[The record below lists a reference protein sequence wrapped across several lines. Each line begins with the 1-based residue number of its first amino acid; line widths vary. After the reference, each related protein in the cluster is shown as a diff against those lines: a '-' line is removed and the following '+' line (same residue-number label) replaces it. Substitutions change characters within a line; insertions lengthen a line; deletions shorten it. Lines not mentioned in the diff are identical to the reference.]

1 MRRLTLL
8 PLLILPLLAA
18 AQEERPAWSLPI
30 EEVPVVTRRTMKEI
44 GVQRTQ
50 LDSTVLHDNI
60 SLSMADVLTQNANL
74 FIKSYG
80 RATLATAEFRGTSP
94 SHTQV
99 TWNGMRINSP
109 MLGTVDFSMI
119 PAFFIDAATLLHG
132 ASSIGVTGGA
142 LGGAVVL
149 GTRPSAQRGWQTQY
163 VQGVGSFSTF
173 DQYLRVSYGGQRWS
187 ASTRAVYSTSDND
200 FRYTNYDKM
209 ELVYGPDGAV
219 VDTYHPV
226 ERNRSGYFRDLHLL
240 QELYY
245 NRGDGTRYGLSAW
258 YLRSKRGLPFL
269 STDYRDDVTI
279 LNEQREQTLRA
290 VASWERLRERLKL
303 GAKLGYAYT
312 ASAYDFR
319 QRNAQGAQSD
329 LTLSRS
335 YLHTPYG
342 QFEAEYYVGR
352 RWLFTGNVAL
362 HVPMVDCSDKSPYHE
377 GDVYDRYRVELSG
390 HLSAKWRPTERIG
403 LAVNLRG
410 ELYDRHAVP
419 LIPAFFFDWVVSER
433 GNVVLKASV
442 ARNYRYPTLNDRYY
456 QPGGNPDLRPE
467 HGFTYDG
474 GISFALGGEAEGYTL
489 RGEATLFDSHIDD
502 WILWVQAR
510 RGYWTPRNVR
520 KVHNYGA
527 ETKVDASVR
536 LSPDWRLG
544 LDAHFAWTPSIN
556 YGEPVNDADASYGKQ
571 LVYVPEYAAAATATL
586 GWRRWTLVYKW
597 NYYSE
602 RYTTTSND
610 TSLRT
615 GRLEPYYMSDLSLER
630 SFALGRSVAQRGGA
644 QPLQRRVRHRALAP
658 HAPPQLRNLSGHPT
672 QIPHPQT
679 MRRLLPLLCGLLL
692 AACGQR
698 AARPIGDFTLPVYTP
713 RYASGFEITGAAGSR
728 STLVTV
734 HNPWYGDEVTDQYLF
749 IARDGEPAPAGFEGQ
764 VLRDETRRVVCM
776 SGSYIAM
783 LDALGAADRVVGVS
797 GAQYLINETLRRR
810 IARGEAADVGFD
822 SNVDF
827 ERLMALRPDLVML
840 FGIGGAD
847 TALTGKLRELG
858 IPYLYMGEHCEESP
872 LGKSEWVVVAAE
884 IAGLRTEGSR
894 LFAAIPERYE
904 RLRALAQQTAA
915 RPRVMLNTP
924 YRDTWFMPARNS
936 YMVRLLE
943 DAGARYV
950 FEENTATQTLPI
962 DIEQA
967 YYLTSKSDFWL
978 NVSGCNTL
986 DEVRRQNPRLADTP
1000 PVREGRVYDNNRRR
1014 NAAGGSDFW
1023 ESGVLR
1029 PDRVLADLVHIFHP
1043 ELSETDELYYYRQL
1057 E

>member
-1 MRRLTLL
+1 M
-8 PLLILPLLAA
+8 
-18 AQEERPAWSLPI
+18 
-30 EEVPVVTRRTMKEI
+30 
-44 GVQRTQ
+44 
-50 LDSTVLHDNI
+50 
-60 SLSMADVLTQNANL
+60 
-74 FIKSYG
+74 
-80 RATLATAEFRGTSP
+80 
-94 SHTQV
+94 
-99 TWNGMRINSP
+99 
-109 MLGTVDFSMI
+109 
-119 PAFFIDAATLLHG
+119 
-132 ASSIGVTGGA
+132 
-142 LGGAVVL
+142 L

-419 LIPAFFFDWVVSER
+419 LIPAFFFDWVVSEPLPDAQRPLLPAGRQPRPAPRTRLHLRRRHIVRTGRRSGGLHAAGR
-433 GNVVLKASV
+433 GDALRLAHRRLDSLGAGT
-442 ARNYRYPTLNDRYY
+442 ARLLDAPQRP
-456 QPGGNPDLRPE
+456 QSPQLRRR
-467 HGFTYDG
+467 D
-474 GISFALGGEAEGYTL
+474 EG
-489 RGEATLFDSHIDD
+489 R
-502 WILWVQAR
+502 
-510 RGYWTPRNVR
+510 
-520 KVHNYGA
+520 
-527 ETKVDASVR
+527 
-536 LSPDWRLG
+536 RLG
-544 LDAHFAWTPSIN
+544 APLARLAARPRRPLRIN

-630 SFALGRSVAQRGGA
+630 SFALRWADLSLKGV
-644 QPLQRRVRHRALAP
+644 V
-658 HAPPQLRNLSGHPT
+658 RNL
-672 QIPHPQT
+672 
-679 MRRLLPLLCGLLL
+679 
-692 AACGQR
+692 
-698 AARPIGDFTLPVYTP
+698 FNVEY
-713 RYASGFEITGAAGSR
+713 
-728 STLVTV
+728 VTV
-734 HNPWYGDEVTDQYLF
+734 L
-749 IARDGEPAPAGFEGQ
+749 
-764 VLRDETRRVVCM
+764 
-776 SGSYIAM
+776 S
-783 LDALGAADRVVGVS
+783 
-797 GAQYLINETLRRR
+797 
-810 IARGEAADVGFD
+810 
-822 SNVDF
+822 
-827 ERLMALRPDLVML
+827 RPM
-840 FGIGGAD
+840 
-847 TALTGKLRELG
+847 
-858 IPYLYMGEHCEESP
+858 
-872 LGKSEWVVVAAE
+872 
-884 IAGLRTEGSR
+884 
-894 LFAAIPERYE
+894 
-904 RLRALAQQTAA
+904 
-915 RPRVMLNTP
+915 
-924 YRDTWFMPARNS
+924 
-936 YMVRLLE
+936 
-943 DAGARYV
+943 
-950 FEENTATQTLPI
+950 
-962 DIEQA
+962 
-967 YYLTSKSDFWL
+967 
-978 NVSGCNTL
+978 
-986 DEVRRQNPRLADTP
+986 PRLNYEIFLDI
-1000 PVREGRVYDNNRRR
+1000 
-1014 NAAGGSDFW
+1014 
-1023 ESGVLR
+1023 R
-1029 PDRVLADLVHIFHP
+1029 PKFH
-1043 ELSETDELYYYRQL
+1043 TRKR
-1057 E
+1057 

>member
-290 VASWERLRERLKL
+290 VASWEQLRERLKL

-442 ARNYRYPTLNDRYY
+442 ARNSRYPTLNDRYY

-630 SFALGRSVAQRGGA
+630 SFALRWADLSLKGV
-644 QPLQRRVRHRALAP
+644 V
-658 HAPPQLRNLSGHPT
+658 RNL
-672 QIPHPQT
+672 
-679 MRRLLPLLCGLLL
+679 
-692 AACGQR
+692 
-698 AARPIGDFTLPVYTP
+698 FNVEY
-713 RYASGFEITGAAGSR
+713 
-728 STLVTV
+728 VTV
-734 HNPWYGDEVTDQYLF
+734 L
-749 IARDGEPAPAGFEGQ
+749 
-764 VLRDETRRVVCM
+764 
-776 SGSYIAM
+776 S
-783 LDALGAADRVVGVS
+783 
-797 GAQYLINETLRRR
+797 
-810 IARGEAADVGFD
+810 
-822 SNVDF
+822 
-827 ERLMALRPDLVML
+827 RPM
-840 FGIGGAD
+840 
-847 TALTGKLRELG
+847 
-858 IPYLYMGEHCEESP
+858 
-872 LGKSEWVVVAAE
+872 
-884 IAGLRTEGSR
+884 
-894 LFAAIPERYE
+894 
-904 RLRALAQQTAA
+904 
-915 RPRVMLNTP
+915 
-924 YRDTWFMPARNS
+924 
-936 YMVRLLE
+936 
-943 DAGARYV
+943 
-950 FEENTATQTLPI
+950 
-962 DIEQA
+962 
-967 YYLTSKSDFWL
+967 
-978 NVSGCNTL
+978 
-986 DEVRRQNPRLADTP
+986 PRLNYEIFLDI
-1000 PVREGRVYDNNRRR
+1000 
-1014 NAAGGSDFW
+1014 
-1023 ESGVLR
+1023 R
-1029 PDRVLADLVHIFHP
+1029 PKFH
-1043 ELSETDELYYYRQL
+1043 TRKR
-1057 E
+1057 

>member
-1 MRRLTLL
+1 M
-8 PLLILPLLAA
+8 
-18 AQEERPAWSLPI
+18 
-30 EEVPVVTRRTMKEI
+30 
-44 GVQRTQ
+44 
-50 LDSTVLHDNI
+50 
-60 SLSMADVLTQNANL
+60 
-74 FIKSYG
+74 
-80 RATLATAEFRGTSP
+80 
-94 SHTQV
+94 
-99 TWNGMRINSP
+99 
-109 MLGTVDFSMI
+109 
-119 PAFFIDAATLLHG
+119 
-132 ASSIGVTGGA
+132 
-142 LGGAVVL
+142 
-149 GTRPSAQRGWQTQY
+149 
-163 VQGVGSFSTF
+163 QGVGSFSTF

-303 GAKLGYAYT
+303 GAKLGYTYT

-489 RGEATLFDSHIDD
+489 RGEATLFELAHRRLDSLGAGAARLLDAPQRPQSPQLRRRDEGRRLGAPLARLAARPRRPLRMDPLDQLRRTGQRRRRLLRQTAGLRPRI
-502 WILWVQAR
+502 R
-510 RGYWTPRNVR
+510 RGR
-520 KVHNYGA
+520 HG
-527 ETKVDASVR
+527 DAG
-536 LSPDWRLG
+536 LAP
-544 LDAHFAWTPSIN
+544 LDARLQMELLQRTLYHHEQRHVAPHRPARTLLHERPL
-556 YGEPVNDADASYGKQ
+556 ART
-571 LVYVPEYAAAATATL
+571 LLRAAM
-586 GWRRWTLVYKW
+586 
-597 NYYSE
+597 
-602 RYTTTSND
+602 
-610 TSLRT
+610 
-615 GRLEPYYMSDLSLER
+615 GRP
-630 SFALGRSVAQRGGA
+630 VAQRGGA

-658 HAPPQLRNLSGHPT
+658 HAPSQLRNLSGHPT

-692 AACGQR
+692 AAWR
-698 AARPIGDFTLPVYTP
+698 SARRPPDRRLHAAGLHAPLRLGIRDH
-713 RYASGFEITGAAGSR
+713 GAAGSR

-764 VLRDETRRVVCM
+764 VLRDEARRVVCM

-904 RLRALAQQTAA
+904 RLRALAQQTA
-915 RPRVMLNTP
+915 RT
-924 YRDTWFMPARNS
+924 PARDAQHPLPATPGS
-936 YMVRLLE
+936 CRRATATWCGLLE
-943 DAGARYV
+943 DAGARYI

>member
-319 QRNAQGAQSD
+319 QRNAQGS
-329 LTLSRS
+329 
-335 YLHTPYG
+335 
-342 QFEAEYYVGR
+342 AER
-352 RWLFTGNVAL
+352 PDAE
-362 HVPMVDCSDKSPYHE
+362 PQ
-377 GDVYDRYRVELSG
+377 
-390 HLSAKWRPTERIG
+390 LSA
-403 LAVNLRG
+403 
-410 ELYDRHAVP
+410 Y
-419 LIPAFFFDWVVSER
+419 
-433 GNVVLKASV
+433 
-442 ARNYRYPTLNDRYY
+442 
-456 QPGGNPDLRPE
+456 
-467 HGFTYDG
+467 
-474 GISFALGGEAEGYTL
+474 
-489 RGEATLFDSHIDD
+489 
-502 WILWVQAR
+502 
-510 RGYWTPRNVR
+510 
-520 KVHNYGA
+520 
-527 ETKVDASVR
+527 
-536 LSPDWRLG
+536 
-544 LDAHFAWTPSIN
+544 
-556 YGEPVNDADASYGKQ
+556 
-571 LVYVPEYAAAATATL
+571 
-586 GWRRWTLVYKW
+586 
-597 NYYSE
+597 
-602 RYTTTSND
+602 
-610 TSLRT
+610 SLRT
-615 GRLEPYYMSDLSLER
+615 VRSRILRRPALALHGQRRTARSDGRLQRQEPLTTRATSTTVTAWSCR
-630 SFALGRSVAQRGGA
+630 GTSRPNGGR
-644 QPLQRRVRHRALAP
+644 P
-658 HAPPQLRNLSGHPT
+658 N
-672 QIPHPQT
+672 
-679 MRRLLPLLCGLLL
+679 
-692 AACGQR
+692 
-698 AARPIGDFTLPVYTP
+698 
-713 RYASGFEITGAAGSR
+713 ASGWR
-728 STLVTV
+728 STCAANST
-734 HNPWYGDEVTDQYLF
+734 T
-749 IARDGEPAPAGFEGQ
+749 
-764 VLRDETRRVVCM
+764 
-776 SGSYIAM
+776 AM
-783 LDALGAADRVVGVS
+783 PCR
-797 GAQYLINETLRRR
+797 
-810 IARGEAADVGFD
+810 
-822 SNVDF
+822 
-827 ERLMALRPDLVML
+827 
-840 FGIGGAD
+840 
-847 TALTGKLRELG
+847 
-858 IPYLYMGEHCEESP
+858 
-872 LGKSEWVVVAAE
+872 
-884 IAGLRTEGSR
+884 
-894 LFAAIPERYE
+894 
-904 RLRALAQQTAA
+904 
-915 RPRVMLNTP
+915 
-924 YRDTWFMPARNS
+924 
-936 YMVRLLE
+936 
-943 DAGARYV
+943 
-950 FEENTATQTLPI
+950 
-962 DIEQA
+962 
-967 YYLTSKSDFWL
+967 
-978 NVSGCNTL
+978 
-986 DEVRRQNPRLADTP
+986 
-1000 PVREGRVYDNNRRR
+1000 
-1014 NAAGGSDFW
+1014 
-1023 ESGVLR
+1023 
-1029 PDRVLADLVHIFHP
+1029 
-1043 ELSETDELYYYRQL
+1043 
-1057 E
+1057 

>member
-1 MRRLTLL
+1 MTLAAIGAGPLQGQAPKRLVQLQEVSVTGKRPLTDVGTTKTDLDTLTLR
-8 PLLILPLLAA
+8 
-18 AQEERPAWSLPI
+18 ET
-30 EEVPVVTRRTMKEI
+30 VV
-44 GVQRTQ
+44 
-50 LDSTVLHDNI
+50 N
-60 SLSMADVLTQNANL
+60 SMADVLSQNTPI

-80 RATLATAEFRGTSP
+80 RGSLATASFRGTSP

-99 TWNGMRINSP
+99 LWNGLKLNSP
-109 MLGTVDFSMI
+109 TLGMVDFSMI
-119 PAFFIDAATLLHG
+119 PSFFIDRGSLYHG
-132 ASSIGVTGGA
+132 ASSVGVSGGG
-142 LGGAVVL
+142 LGGAVAL
-149 GTRPSAQRGWQTQY
+149 DTKPTQGLDGIKLNFI
-163 VQGVGSFSTF
+163 QGISSFNTYDEF
-173 DQYLRVSYGGQRWS
+173 LRVQYGSPKFQS
-187 ASTRAVYSTSDND
+187 STRFYYANAKND
-200 FRYTNYDKM
+200 FPYVNFNKRN
-209 ELVYGPDGAV
+209 EDG
-219 VDTYHPV
+219 TYPT
-226 ERNRSGYFRDLHLL
+226 ERNKNGSYRDLHLL

-290 VASWERLRERLKL
+290 VASWEQLRERLKL

-630 SFALGRSVAQRGGA
+630 SFALRWADLSLKGV
-644 QPLQRRVRHRALAP
+644 V
-658 HAPPQLRNLSGHPT
+658 RNL
-672 QIPHPQT
+672 
-679 MRRLLPLLCGLLL
+679 
-692 AACGQR
+692 
-698 AARPIGDFTLPVYTP
+698 FNVEY
-713 RYASGFEITGAAGSR
+713 
-728 STLVTV
+728 VTV
-734 HNPWYGDEVTDQYLF
+734 L
-749 IARDGEPAPAGFEGQ
+749 
-764 VLRDETRRVVCM
+764 
-776 SGSYIAM
+776 S
-783 LDALGAADRVVGVS
+783 
-797 GAQYLINETLRRR
+797 
-810 IARGEAADVGFD
+810 
-822 SNVDF
+822 
-827 ERLMALRPDLVML
+827 RPM
-840 FGIGGAD
+840 
-847 TALTGKLRELG
+847 
-858 IPYLYMGEHCEESP
+858 
-872 LGKSEWVVVAAE
+872 
-884 IAGLRTEGSR
+884 
-894 LFAAIPERYE
+894 
-904 RLRALAQQTAA
+904 
-915 RPRVMLNTP
+915 
-924 YRDTWFMPARNS
+924 
-936 YMVRLLE
+936 
-943 DAGARYV
+943 
-950 FEENTATQTLPI
+950 
-962 DIEQA
+962 
-967 YYLTSKSDFWL
+967 
-978 NVSGCNTL
+978 
-986 DEVRRQNPRLADTP
+986 PRLNYEIFLDI
-1000 PVREGRVYDNNRRR
+1000 
-1014 NAAGGSDFW
+1014 
-1023 ESGVLR
+1023 R
-1029 PDRVLADLVHIFHP
+1029 PKFH
-1043 ELSETDELYYYRQL
+1043 TRKR
-1057 E
+1057 

>member
-342 QFEAEYYVGR
+342 QFDAEYYVGR

-544 LDAHFAWTPSIN
+544 LDAHFAWTPRST
-556 YGEPVNDADASYGKQ
+556 
-571 LVYVPEYAAAATATL
+571 TANRSTTPTPPTANS
-586 GWRRWTLVYKW
+586 WSTSPNTPRPPRRRW
-597 NYYSE
+597 
-602 RYTTTSND
+602 
-610 TSLRT
+610 
-615 GRLEPYYMSDLSLER
+615 
-630 SFALGRSVAQRGGA
+630 A
-644 QPLQRRVRHRALAP
+644 
-658 HAPPQLRNLSGHPT
+658 
-672 QIPHPQT
+672 
-679 MRRLLPLLCGLLL
+679 
-692 AACGQR
+692 
-698 AARPIGDFTLPVYTP
+698 
-713 RYASGFEITGAAGSR
+713 GAAGR
-728 STLVTV
+728 SSTNGTITANAIPPLAT
-734 HNPWYGDEVTDQYLF
+734 T
-749 IARDGEPAPAGFEGQ
+749 RRSAPAG
-764 VLRDETRRVVCM
+764 
-776 SGSYIAM
+776 
-783 LDALGAADRVVGVS
+783 
-797 GAQYLINETLRRR
+797 
-810 IARGEAADVGFD
+810 
-822 SNVDF
+822 SN
-827 ERLMALRPDLVML
+827 P
-840 FGIGGAD
+840 
-847 TALTGKLRELG
+847 TT
-858 IPYLYMGEHCEESP
+858 
-872 LGKSEWVVVAAE
+872 
-884 IAGLRTEGSR
+884 
-894 LFAAIPERYE
+894 
-904 RLRALAQQTAA
+904 
-915 RPRVMLNTP
+915 
-924 YRDTWFMPARNS
+924 
-936 YMVRLLE
+936 
-943 DAGARYV
+943 
-950 FEENTATQTLPI
+950 
-962 DIEQA
+962 
-967 YYLTSKSDFWL
+967 
-978 NVSGCNTL
+978 
-986 DEVRRQNPRLADTP
+986 
-1000 PVREGRVYDNNRRR
+1000 
-1014 NAAGGSDFW
+1014 
-1023 ESGVLR
+1023 
-1029 PDRVLADLVHIFHP
+1029 
-1043 ELSETDELYYYRQL
+1043 
-1057 E
+1057 

>member
-1 MRRLTLL
+1 MASKLWEKNTEVNQEIEKFTVGRDRELDLYLARYDVLGSMAHITMLESIGLLGKDEQPVLLEELRR
-8 PLLILPLLAA
+8 IHADIEA
-18 AQEERPAWSLPI
+18 GRFII
-30 EEVPVVTRRTMKEI
+30 EEGVEDVHSQVELLLTRKLGDVGKKIHSGRSRNDQVLVDLKLFTRAQLQDIAEEVRVLFEELQAQSERYKGVLMPGYTHLQVAMPSSFGLWFGAYAESLVDDLLFLQAAYKMTNRNPLGSAAGYGSSFPLNRTLTTELLGFDSMNYNVVYAQMGRGKMERNVAFALAGIAGTLSKLAFDACLFNSQNF
-44 GVQRTQ
+44 GFVK
-50 LDSTVLHDNI
+50 LPDNC
-60 SLSMADVLTQNANL
+60 TT
-74 FIKSYG
+74 G
-80 RATLATAEFRGTSP
+80 
-94 SHTQV
+94 
-99 TWNGMRINSP
+99 
-109 MLGTVDFSMI
+109 
-119 PAFFIDAATLLHG
+119 
-132 ASSIGVTGGA
+132 SSIMPHKKNPDVFE
-142 LGGAVVL
+142 L
-149 GTRPSAQRGWQTQY
+149 
-163 VQGVGSFSTF
+163 
-173 DQYLRVSYGGQRWS
+173 
-187 ASTRAVYSTSDND
+187 TRAKCNKIQALPQQIILIM
-200 FRYTNYDKM
+200 NN
-209 ELVYGPDGAV
+209 LPC
-219 VDTYHPV
+219 
-226 ERNRSGYFRDLHLL
+226 GYFRDLHLL

-342 QFEAEYYVGR
+342 QFDAEYYVGR

-489 RGEATLFDSHIDD
+489 RGKATLFDSHIDD

-630 SFALGRSVAQRGGA
+630 SFALRWADLSLKGV
-644 QPLQRRVRHRALAP
+644 V
-658 HAPPQLRNLSGHPT
+658 RNL
-672 QIPHPQT
+672 
-679 MRRLLPLLCGLLL
+679 
-692 AACGQR
+692 
-698 AARPIGDFTLPVYTP
+698 FNVEY
-713 RYASGFEITGAAGSR
+713 
-728 STLVTV
+728 VTV
-734 HNPWYGDEVTDQYLF
+734 LSRPMPGINFELF
-749 IARDGEPAPAGFEGQ
+749 IGITPK
-764 VLRDETRRVVCM
+764 
-776 SGSYIAM
+776 
-783 LDALGAADRVVGVS
+783 
-797 GAQYLINETLRRR
+797 
-810 IARGEAADVGFD
+810 
-822 SNVDF
+822 
-827 ERLMALRPDLVML
+827 
-840 FGIGGAD
+840 FG
-847 TALTGKLRELG
+847 KNKK
-858 IPYLYMGEHCEESP
+858 
-872 LGKSEWVVVAAE
+872 KSV
-884 IAGLRTEGSR
+884 
-894 LFAAIPERYE
+894 
-904 RLRALAQQTAA
+904 
-915 RPRVMLNTP
+915 NT
-924 YRDTWFMPARNS
+924 N
-936 YMVRLLE
+936 L
-943 DAGARYV
+943 
-950 FEENTATQTLPI
+950 
-962 DIEQA
+962 
-967 YYLTSKSDFWL
+967 
-978 NVSGCNTL
+978 
-986 DEVRRQNPRLADTP
+986 
-1000 PVREGRVYDNNRRR
+1000 
-1014 NAAGGSDFW
+1014 
-1023 ESGVLR
+1023 
-1029 PDRVLADLVHIFHP
+1029 
-1043 ELSETDELYYYRQL
+1043 
-1057 E
+1057 

>member
-303 GAKLGYAYT
+303 GAKLGYTYT

-442 ARNYRYPTLNDRYY
+442 ARNYATRRSTTATTSRAATPTCAPNTASPTTAAYRSHWAAK
-456 QPGGNPDLRPE
+456 R
-467 HGFTYDG
+467 
-474 GISFALGGEAEGYTL
+474 
-489 RGEATLFDSHIDD
+489 RATRCG
-502 WILWVQAR
+502 AR
-510 RGYWTPRNVR
+510 RRSSTRTSTTGFSGCRRGAATGRPATSAKSTTTAPRRRSTPRC
-520 KVHNYGA
+520 
-527 ETKVDASVR
+527 ASR
-536 LSPDWRLG
+536 PTGGSASTPTSHGPPRSTTANRSTTPTPPTANSWSTSPN
-544 LDAHFAWTPSIN
+544 TPR
-556 YGEPVNDADASYGKQ
+556 P
-571 LVYVPEYAAAATATL
+571 PR
-586 GWRRWTLVYKW
+586 RRW
-597 NYYSE
+597 
-602 RYTTTSND
+602 
-610 TSLRT
+610 
-615 GRLEPYYMSDLSLER
+615 
-630 SFALGRSVAQRGGA
+630 A
-644 QPLQRRVRHRALAP
+644 
-658 HAPPQLRNLSGHPT
+658 
-672 QIPHPQT
+672 
-679 MRRLLPLLCGLLL
+679 
-692 AACGQR
+692 
-698 AARPIGDFTLPVYTP
+698 
-713 RYASGFEITGAAGSR
+713 GAAGR
-728 STLVTV
+728 SSTNGTITA
-734 HNPWYGDEVTDQYLF
+734 NAIPPRATT
-749 IARDGEPAPAGFEGQ
+749 RRSAPAG
-764 VLRDETRRVVCM
+764 
-776 SGSYIAM
+776 
-783 LDALGAADRVVGVS
+783 
-797 GAQYLINETLRRR
+797 
-810 IARGEAADVGFD
+810 
-822 SNVDF
+822 SN
-827 ERLMALRPDLVML
+827 P
-840 FGIGGAD
+840 
-847 TALTGKLRELG
+847 TT
-858 IPYLYMGEHCEESP
+858 
-872 LGKSEWVVVAAE
+872 
-884 IAGLRTEGSR
+884 
-894 LFAAIPERYE
+894 
-904 RLRALAQQTAA
+904 
-915 RPRVMLNTP
+915 
-924 YRDTWFMPARNS
+924 
-936 YMVRLLE
+936 
-943 DAGARYV
+943 
-950 FEENTATQTLPI
+950 
-962 DIEQA
+962 
-967 YYLTSKSDFWL
+967 
-978 NVSGCNTL
+978 
-986 DEVRRQNPRLADTP
+986 
-1000 PVREGRVYDNNRRR
+1000 
-1014 NAAGGSDFW
+1014 
-1023 ESGVLR
+1023 
-1029 PDRVLADLVHIFHP
+1029 
-1043 ELSETDELYYYRQL
+1043 
-1057 E
+1057 

>member
-342 QFEAEYYVGR
+342 QFDAEYYVGR

-556 YGEPVNDADASYGKQ
+556 YGEPVNDACAMLHPLLRYFQRLKADYGVETYAEAQ
-571 LVYVPEYAAAATATL
+571 AEGERWMRDVAIRNFDMTGQFEDVTVLGLQPYENLTNCTAAPYAAYLLSKEAPSAEDMADAVDLARFSEDQFTFWDTPLTENGIKDKATPCVYEQYKYQKPVDNSACNVADAMLSLYEATGEEIYL
-586 GWRRWTLVYKW
+586 AKGKALIDNITVVQNAVNGQIPTTWDFRPTKSDRNRTYWI
-597 NYYSE
+597 NCSYS
-602 RYTTTSND
+602 SIS
-610 TSLRT
+610 SLL
-615 GRLEPYYMSDLSLER
+615 RLEK
-630 SFALGRSVAQRGGA
+630 
-644 QPLQRRVRHRALAP
+644 
-658 HAPPQLRNLSGHPT
+658 
-672 QIPHPQT
+672 
-679 MRRLLPLLCGLLL
+679 LL
-692 AACGQR
+692 A
-698 AARPIGDFTLPVYTP
+698 
-713 RYASGFEITGAAGSR
+713 
-728 STLVTV
+728 
-734 HNPWYGDEVTDQYLF
+734 
-749 IARDGEPAPAGFEGQ
+749 
-764 VLRDETRRVVCM
+764 
-776 SGSYIAM
+776 
-783 LDALGAADRVVGVS
+783 
-797 GAQYLINETLRRR
+797 
-810 IARGEAADVGFD
+810 
-822 SNVDF
+822 
-827 ERLMALRPDLVML
+827 ERQ
-840 FGIGGAD
+840 
-847 TALTGKLRELG
+847 K
-858 IPYLYMGEHCEESP
+858 
-872 LGKSEWVVVAAE
+872 
-884 IAGLRTEGSR
+884 
-894 LFAAIPERYE
+894 
-904 RLRALAQQTAA
+904 
-915 RPRVMLNTP
+915 
-924 YRDTWFMPARNS
+924 
-936 YMVRLLE
+936 
-943 DAGARYV
+943 
-950 FEENTATQTLPI
+950 
-962 DIEQA
+962 
-967 YYLTSKSDFWL
+967 
-978 NVSGCNTL
+978 
-986 DEVRRQNPRLADTP
+986 
-1000 PVREGRVYDNNRRR
+1000 
-1014 NAAGGSDFW
+1014 
-1023 ESGVLR
+1023 
-1029 PDRVLADLVHIFHP
+1029 
-1043 ELSETDELYYYRQL
+1043 
-1057 E
+1057 